1 MSASPVAVLFRNLN
15 RHLLPGFLISVYYL
29 LRDRC
34 FISPR
39 SRVQLSDKV
48 SFGRST
54 VIKAYAVI
62 QTQTGRFLM
71 GKKCAVSSFN
81 HISTGESV
89 ILIGDY
95 VRIAPNVTIL
105 GGTRNFKDKTRLIVD
120 QGSSHSGLVIGSD
133 VLIGAGTVI
142 LPGCQIGRGAVIG
155 AGSVVSSDIPEYS
168 VVAGA
173 PARVIGHRE

>member
-1 MSASPVAVLFRNLN
+1 MSSSFFAVFFRNLN
-15 RHLLPGFLISVYYL
+15 RHVLPGFLISFYYL

-39 SRVQLSDKV
+39 SRVQLSGKI

-62 QTQTGRFLM
+62 QTQTGRISM
-71 GKKCAVSSFN
+71 GKNCAVSSFN
-81 HISTGESV
+81 HISTGEADV
-89 ILIGDY
+89 VIGDY

-105 GGTRNFKDKTRLIVD
+105 GGTRNFKDKTRLIME

-142 LPGCQIGRGAVIG
+142 LPGCQIGPGAVIG

-168 VVAGA
+168 VAAGA
-173 PARVIGHRE
+173 PARVVGRRE